1 MAISNKLPCWFPT
14 LLSTNGIS
22 RCLSLTV
29 MSNQNFWSSRHF
41 RCKQQM
47 SGQNRFLG
55 FCSFMFPFDIAF
67 HFLKSECE
75 RVSLINWQITS
86 TKIRP
91 WANSGHPSV
100 VTWRGILSYILQF
113 SQTGGIIGF
122 TIHRYQCALLRH
134 SKAFRQAWDQTEHF
148 QHILVWKI
156 QRMETMKIRWY

>member
-47 SGQNRFLG
+47 TGQNRFLG
-55 FCSFMFPFDIAF
+55 FCSFMFPFDIGF

-75 RVSLINWQITS
+75 RVFFYQLVDTANQNQTVGQFRTPYCCDMKRDIILYPAIQSDRRDYRLHNPKIPVRAS
-86 TKIRP
+86 TTFK
-91 WANSGHPSV
+91 S
-100 VTWRGILSYILQF
+100 F
-113 SQTGGIIGF
+113 QTGMGPNWAFSAYIGLENPNNGN
-122 TIHRYQCALLRH
+122 Y
-134 SKAFRQAWDQTEHF
+134 EN
-148 QHILVWKI
+148 
-156 QRMETMKIRWY
+156 